1 MILAAAGLYCAS
13 LILQFLTANPAL
25 KPFPELIRLIP
36 LLLGLKGSIE
46 MTYASRL
53 GTLANTGR
61 INSFPKFLNAVFFNF
76 ALILGQA
83 INVTLIAAGI
93 ILSTYVA
100 FGEYLTTARI
110 ASFLFSV
117 LATATIASVSL
128 ALFITVVVRISQWR
142 GINPDNICSPIAAT
156 AGDSATLI
164 ILVSFRLCF

>member
-1 MILAAAGLYCAS
+1 QTSLIMILAAAGLYCAS
-13 LILQFLTANPAL
+13 FVLQFLTKNPAL
-25 KPFPELIRLIP
+25 KPFPELIKLIP

-53 GTLANTGR
+53 GTLANLGR
-61 INSFPKFLNAVFFNF
+61 INSAPKFLSAVFFNL

-110 ASFLFSV
+110 AAFLFSI
-117 LATATIASVSL
+117 LATATITSISL
-128 ALFITVVVRISQWR
+128 ALLITIIVR
-142 GINPDNICSPIAAT
+142 
-156 AGDSATLI
+156 
-164 ILVSFRLCF
+164 